1 MNDKIVEAYSAIS
14 ELELHAAKWRY
25 IKAWQALPSYGISHF
40 AVRINNSRQKREILG
55 IASGR
60 LLRMSAEGEVLR
72 TWRFSAMKCWSV
84 GWESRQLAVA
94 FEGEEVV
101 CACLAAEPKV
111 LHEFIG
117 GYVFLALRGVG
128 DEGAE
133 DEGAG
138 GDEALFMKLTER
150 R

>member
-1 MNDKIVEAYSAIS
+1 MEAYSAIS
-14 ELELHAAKWRY
+14 ALELHAAKWRY

-55 IASGR
+55 
-60 LLRMSAEGEVLR
+60 EVLR
-72 TWRFSAMKCWSV
+72 TWRFGAMKCWSV

-128 DEGAE
+128 AEGAE